1 MTMRKKFYKKPKKES
16 QKLPSNYRNIPEAL
30 NADRVVFF
38 VGFLSVLIAI
48 SLISLDIY
56 SNFEKQKDLNN
67 EKFKVLREVSFWE
80 NETKV
85 RPNFRDGYMQLAI
98 LNFQLKNFTVARQE
112 LDKALFLDPNFEKGR
127 ELERLL
133 DSI

>member
-1 MTMRKKFYKKPKKES
+1 MKKKFYKKPKQKEE
-16 QKLPSNYRNIPEAL
+16 KLPSNSRSIPEKL

-38 VGFLSVLIAI
+38 VGFISVLIAI
-48 SLISLDIY
+48 SLIALDIY
-56 SNFEKQKDLNN
+56 SNFEKQKKLTN

-85 RPNFRDGYMQLAI
+85 RPGYRDGYMQLAI
-98 LNFQLKNFTVARQE
+98 LNFQLKNFTEARQE

-133 DSI
+133 DSL